1 MKRGATGLTVQQRM
15 MQEARRRIKVLEAQ
29 SPNTSRG
36 RRPLGGGSKRGQKE
50 KSKKK
55 SGAVNFGSVVASLMR
70 NRKAVEA
77 LKRCPVFSG
86 LDDVQLAM
94 LAYGGRAPLKRYAV
108 LFRRNELRILHL
120 MKGSFT
126 IDYR

>member
-1 MKRGATGLTVQQRM
+1 

-29 SPNTSRG
+29 SPNTSPLG

-94 LAYGGRAPLKRYAV
+94 LAYGGQPATLKRYAV
-108 LFRRNELRILHL
+108 LFRAGATSSILHFDEGL
-120 MKGSFT
+120 FT